1 MLPSMRTRSQSRD
14 DPLSSPLGLFASRRS
29 EPSLPSRSAVP
40 PSTPSA
46 TGSSAAPSVSSAAP
60 IASTVPANPSSQAS
74 ASALSRTSDV
84 WIQTADGQRFA
95 LRSFVQSVVSEVV
108 PDRAGRLSSIP
119 FRVKALPIAGKG
131 VPWRADF
138 GVGVRP
144 KAGIFGAQ
152 FLKRILAGG
161 GA

>member
-14 DPLSSPLGLFASRRS
+14 DPLSSPLGLFTSRRS

-46 TGSSAAPSVSSAAP
+46 TGSSAAPSASLAAP
-60 IASTVPANPSSQAS
+60 IAQTAPANPSPQAS
-74 ASALSRTSDV
+74 GSALPRTSDV
-84 WIQTADGQRFA
+84 WIQTADGQRLA

-119 FRVKALPIAGKG
+119 FRVKALPITGEG

-144 KAGIFGAQ
+144 
-152 FLKRILAGG
+152 RREYLARNS
-161 GA
+161 